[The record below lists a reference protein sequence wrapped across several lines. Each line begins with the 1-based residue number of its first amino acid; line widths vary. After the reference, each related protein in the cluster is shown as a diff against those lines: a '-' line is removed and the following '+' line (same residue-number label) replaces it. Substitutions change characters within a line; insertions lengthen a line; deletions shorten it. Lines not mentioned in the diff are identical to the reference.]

1 MQQKEYSVQEERK
14 DVGLALAESLKD
26 LVQRVPFEKITIKQI
41 TDGAG
46 VIRVT
51 FYNHFQDKYDLL
63 GFIVRREILE
73 PVGILLGNSMYK
85 EALTLIFS
93 NLKKDR
99 AFYERAVRIE
109 GQNSFEEITEE
120 DVKKALRRC
129 SLLEDGSLTV
139 EDFVETLPGSST
151 KLTWTMVTPAIVS
164 QSDNNSLLLTR
175 QGKSVTLS
183 VEGLSELTWDIGP
196 ATPPHDFE
204 NPNQDYTVI
213 HFNTQLPASAAVSF
227 KVTLSECQ

>member
-1 MQQKEYSVQEERK
+1 VQEERK

-63 GFIVRREILE
+63 GFIIRREILE
-73 PVGILLGNSMYK
+73 PVGILLKNGMYR

-120 DVKKALRRC
+120 CIYK
-129 SLLEDGSLTV
+129 
-139 EDFVETLPGSST
+139 
-151 KLTWTMVTPAIVS
+151 
-164 QSDNNSLLLTR
+164 LLLNLFSGRSSGKPHAKHPWLTTDSLARYYARSMNYVVIYWIRSGMNIPPEEVANIYEYVVTR
-175 QGKSVTLS
+175 SL
-183 VEGLSELTWDIGP
+183 WDIL
-196 ATPPHDFE
+196 E
-204 NPNQDYTVI
+204 E
-213 HFNTQLPASAAVSF
+213 L
-227 KVTLSECQ
+227 